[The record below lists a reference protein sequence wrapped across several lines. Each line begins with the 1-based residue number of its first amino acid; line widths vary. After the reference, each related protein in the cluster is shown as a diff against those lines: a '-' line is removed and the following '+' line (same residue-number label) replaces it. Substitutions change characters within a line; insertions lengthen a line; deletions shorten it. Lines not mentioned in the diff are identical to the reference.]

1 MDTVSVS
8 VSVCPVHWNYPSPV
22 RYVAERRHQQQ
33 RAEVLKI
40 EACSPL
46 TTGLID
52 STFMIWAA
60 ATHLPHS
67 HLTIRHVSD
76 A

>member
-1 MDTVSVS
+1 MDTVS

-40 EACSPL
+40 ESCSQL

-52 STFMIWAA
+52 STFIIWA
-60 ATHLPHS
+60 HPQQPQPHTCPIHTS
-67 HLTIRHVSD
+67 QSD
-76 A
+76 M